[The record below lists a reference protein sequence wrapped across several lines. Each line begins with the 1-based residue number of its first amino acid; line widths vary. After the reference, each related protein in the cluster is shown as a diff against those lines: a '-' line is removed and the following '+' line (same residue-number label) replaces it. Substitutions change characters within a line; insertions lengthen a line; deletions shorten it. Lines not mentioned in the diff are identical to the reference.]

1 MADSVFMRGSF
12 RATFAAHV
20 LPLNWEQREQMRKR
34 ASVGTP
40 TTATPTPIEIALDE
54 AEIASLQHATSTLRW
69 LLAKTARGWSHAAVD
84 PAECERCGERLE
96 AIAYEA
102 RDQLKESQTAIVSV
116 TEADAVLLRQ
126 FIALVKKV
134 EPDAFAELVKELGQ
148 LATAIEPPNRRPSQ
162 RRRRSALSEP

>member
-1 MADSVFMRGSF
+1 MRGSF
-12 RATFAAHV
+12 RATFVAHG
-20 LPLNWEQREQMRKR
+20 LARELGERERMSKPTR
-34 ASVGTP
+34 ARRPGAQTQ
-40 TTATPTPIEIALDE
+40 IEIALDE

-96 AIAYEA
+96 AISYEA
-102 RDQLKESQTAIVSV
+102 RDQLKESKAAIVSV

-134 EPDAFAELVKELGQ
+134 EPDAFAELVKELGR
-148 LATAIEPPNRRPSQ
+148 LATAIEPPNRRSSQ

>member
-12 RATFAAHV
+12 RAIFAAHV

-34 ASVGTP
+34 TSVGTP
-40 TTATPTPIEIALDE
+40 ASPTPIEIALDE

-96 AIAYEA
+96 AISYEA

-134 EPDAFAELVKELGQ
+134 EPDAFAELVKELGR
-148 LATAIEPPNRRPSQ
+148 LATAIEPPNRRSSQ

>member
-1 MADSVFMRGSF
+1 MCLSLKWG
-12 RATFAAHV
+12 
-20 LPLNWEQREQMRKR
+20 EREQMRKR
-34 ASVGTP
+34 GGAR
-40 TTATPTPIEIALDE
+40 TTASSTSTPIEIALDE

-96 AIAYEA
+96 AISYAA
-102 RDQLKESQTAIVSV
+102 RDQLKQSKTAIVSV

-134 EPDAFAELVKELGQ
+134 EPDAFAELVKELGR